1 MQARLVQF
9 KIFAEMKFDL
19 EWVSTH
25 SNNEIKQIGF
35 SQNNEKHVYKI

>member
-1 MQARLVQF
+1 
-9 KIFAEMKFDL
+9 MKFDL

-25 SNNEIKQIGF
+25 SNNEIEQIGF